1 MPRLLAALVVTLAL
15 GLLSRLHPVG
25 FPLWDK
31 WLGDVFYAVAAY
43 LALALL
49 LIRARPSLIPPL
61 ALAACFA
68 VEAFKTTGLPA
79 RYVGFAVVRWLLGT
93 TFSWYN
99 LVCYVAGVAAITV
112 ADVLLLRPGRWRG
125 KE

>member
-1 MPRLLAALVVTLAL
+1 MSRLLAALTVTIAL

-31 WLGDVFYAVAAY
+31 WLGDVLYAVAAY
-43 LALALL
+43 LVLALL
-49 LIRARPSLIPPL
+49 LIRSRPTLVPPL

-68 VEAFKTTGLPA
+68 VEAFKTTDLPA
-79 RYVGFAVVRWLLGT
+79 RYGTFLVVRWLLGT

-99 LVCYVAGVAAITV
+99 LVCYVAGVAVITA
-112 ADVLLLRPGRWRG
+112 ADVFFLRPGRWRR
-125 KE
+125 KA

>member
-1 MPRLLAALVVTLAL
+1 MLRLLAALALTIAL

-25 FPLWDK
+25 LPLWDK
-31 WLGDVFYAVAAY
+31 WLGDVLYAVAAY

-49 LIRARPSLIPPL
+49 LIRARPSLVPPL

-79 RYVGFAVVRWLLGT
+79 RYAEFAAVRWLLGT

-99 LVCYVAGVAAITV
+99 LMCYVAGVAAVTAV
-112 ADVLLLRPGRWRG
+112 DVLLLRPRRWHG
-125 KE
+125 KA

>member
-1 MPRLLAALVVTLAL
+1 MLRLLAALAVTIAL

-31 WLGDVFYAVAAY
+31 WLGDVLYAVAAY
-43 LALALL
+43 LALALV
-49 LIRARPSLIPPL
+49 LIRARPSLLPPL
-61 ALAACFA
+61 ALAACCA
-68 VEAFKTTGLPA
+68 IEAFKTTGLPA
-79 RYVGFAVVRWLLGT
+79 RYAEFAAVRWLLGS

-99 LVCYVAGVAAITV
+99 LVCYVAGVAAIAV

-125 KE
+125 